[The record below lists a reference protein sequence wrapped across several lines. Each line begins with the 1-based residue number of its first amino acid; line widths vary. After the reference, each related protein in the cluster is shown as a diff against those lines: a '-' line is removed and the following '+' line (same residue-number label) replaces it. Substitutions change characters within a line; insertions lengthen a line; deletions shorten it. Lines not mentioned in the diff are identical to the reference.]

1 MANITFDT
9 LKFVRRLKDSGIP
22 EAQAEAVA
30 EASKEAS
37 GEAELA
43 TKQDIERLELR
54 MDGEFRLVK
63 WMLSA
68 TFAGRLFMD
77 SRLVRIFCV
86 NLPSQKARGESYNLL
101 LLLRKDCLFCHRSEC
116 YGPPSPSISLESI
129 KSLAGIV
136 ALILKGFF

>member
-1 MANITFDT
+1 MASITFDT

-30 EASKEAS
+30 EAFKEAS

-43 TKQDIERLELR
+43 TKQDIERLKQDIERLELR

-68 TFAGRLFMD
+68 TFAG
-77 SRLVRIFCV
+77 
-86 NLPSQKARGESYNLL
+86 
-101 LLLRKDCLFCHRSEC
+101 
-116 YGPPSPSISLESI
+116 
-129 KSLAGIV
+129 IV
-136 ALILKGFF
+136 ALILKSFF

>member
-1 MANITFDT
+1 MASITFDT

-30 EASKEAS
+30 EAFREAS

-43 TKQDIERLELR
+43 SRQDIERLELR
-54 MDGEFRLVK
+54 MDSEFRLVK

-68 TFAGRLFMD
+68 TFAG
-77 SRLVRIFCV
+77 V
-86 NLPSQKARGESYNLL
+86 
-101 LLLRKDCLFCHRSEC
+101 
-116 YGPPSPSISLESI
+116 
-129 KSLAGIV
+129 V

>member
-30 EASKEAS
+30 EAFKEAS

-68 TFAGRLFMD
+68 TFAG
-77 SRLVRIFCV
+77 
-86 NLPSQKARGESYNLL
+86 
-101 LLLRKDCLFCHRSEC
+101 
-116 YGPPSPSISLESI
+116 
-129 KSLAGIV
+129 IV

>member
-1 MANITFDT
+1 MVSITFDT

-30 EASKEAS
+30 EAFKEAS

-43 TKQDIERLELR
+43 TKQDIERLELRTKQDIERLELR

-63 WMLSA
+63 WMLGA
-68 TFAGRLFMD
+68 TF
-77 SRLVRIFCV
+77 
-86 NLPSQKARGESYNLL
+86 
-101 LLLRKDCLFCHRSEC
+101 
-116 YGPPSPSISLESI
+116 
-129 KSLAGIV
+129 AGIV

>member
-1 MANITFDT
+1 MAGITFDT

-30 EASKEAS
+30 EAFKEAS

-63 WMLSA
+63 WMVGA
-68 TFAGRLFMD
+68 TF
-77 SRLVRIFCV
+77 
-86 NLPSQKARGESYNLL
+86 
-101 LLLRKDCLFCHRSEC
+101 
-116 YGPPSPSISLESI
+116 
-129 KSLAGIV
+129 AGIV

>member
-1 MANITFDT
+1 MASITFDT

-30 EASKEAS
+30 EAFKEAS

-63 WMLSA
+63 WMLGA
-68 TFAGRLFMD
+68 TF
-77 SRLVRIFCV
+77 
-86 NLPSQKARGESYNLL
+86 
-101 LLLRKDCLFCHRSEC
+101 
-116 YGPPSPSISLESI
+116 
-129 KSLAGIV
+129 AGIV
-136 ALILKGFF
+136 ALILKSFF

>member
-9 LKFVRRLKDSGIP
+9 LKFIRRLKDSGIP

-30 EASKEAS
+30 EAFKEAS
-37 GEAELA
+37 SEVELA

-54 MDGEFRLVK
+54 MDGKFRLIK

-68 TFAGRLFMD
+68 TF
-77 SRLVRIFCV
+77 
-86 NLPSQKARGESYNLL
+86 
-101 LLLRKDCLFCHRSEC
+101 
-116 YGPPSPSISLESI
+116 
-129 KSLAGIV
+129 AGIV